1 MTSDPH
7 RPRCSVEALAR
18 EEPQFATA
26 SLVTAWL
33 LIEQPG
39 AWGPDALLDS
49 GFPSETARPLLR
61 LAARVGARI
70 LLIRRRERDQSD
82 PVVFLAHSG
91 GNGLAPAM
99 VSGRISDPAD
109 LMDLDLDGLAEG
121 HFPDFGR
128 AETGPVY
135 LVCTHGRH
143 DLCCADKG
151 RPLYRAMSE
160 LRPEQTW
167 ETSHIGGDRF
177 AGNLVVLP
185 RGDYFGRLEPEDTA
199 KLVAAYEER
208 RLDLTRYRGRSVQPR
223 LVQAAE
229 HYLRAHRALSGFDDL
244 EVVDYRRPE
253 PNHGEVVFRE
263 LSRRTH
269 RVRVMARTLP
279 DPAFLTC
286 RAGEPGQ
293 PVAYDLIALEEG

>member
-1 MTSDPH
+1 MTSDPG
-7 RPRCSVEALAR
+7 RPRCSIEALAR

-61 LAARVGARI
+61 KAAKVGARI

-82 PVVFLAHSG
+82 LVVFLAHSG
-91 GNGLAPAM
+91 GNELAPAM
-99 VSGRISDPAD
+99 VSGGISDPAD
-109 LMDLDLDGLAEG
+109 LMDLDLEGLAEG
-121 HFPDFGR
+121 RLPDFGR
-128 AETGPVY
+128 PVANPVY

-151 RPLYRAMSE
+151 RPLYRAMSQ
-160 LRPEQTW
+160 LHPEQTW

-185 RGDYFGRLEPEDTA
+185 RGDYFGRLDPEDVA
-199 KLVAAYEER
+199 DLVASYDEQ
-208 RLDLTRYRGRSVQPR
+208 RLDLIHYRGRSGQPR

-229 HYLRAHRALSGFDDL
+229 HYLRAHRALSGFDDF

-253 PNHGEVVFRE
+253 PHHGEIVFRD

-279 DPAFLTC
+279 DPVFLTC
-286 RAGEPGQ
+286 RAAEPGR
-293 PVAYDLIALEEG
+293 PVAYDLLSIEEG

>member
-1 MTSDPH
+1 MTSDPS

-26 SLVTAWL
+26 SLVKAWL

-49 GFPSETARPLLR
+49 GFPNEIARPLLR

-70 LLIRRRERDQSD
+70 LLIRRRQRDQSD

-91 GNGLAPAM
+91 GNGLAPTM
-99 VSGRISDPAD
+99 VSGRISGPAD

-121 HFPDFGR
+121 RFPEFGR
-128 AETGPVY
+128 PVVGPVY

-151 RPLYRAMSE
+151 RPLYRAMSQ

-185 RGDYFGRLEPEDTA
+185 RGDYFGRLDPEDTDN
-199 KLVAAYEER
+199 LVAAYEER
-208 RLDLTRYRGRSVQPR
+208 RLDLTHYRGRSVQPR

-229 HYLRAHRALSGFDDL
+229 HYLRARRALSGFDEL

-253 PNHGEVVFRE
+253 PHHGEVVFRDSS
-263 LSRRTH
+263 LRTH

-279 DPAFLTC
+279 DPVFLTC

-293 PVAYDLIALEEG
+293 PVAYDLLSMEEG